1 MYRRLLRYSLPHKLR
16 FGLAFVMLA
25 IAVSAEMAIPWLAKV
40 ILDEVIV
47 PQQFEWQHLAGLTG
61 LVMLFY
67 LVSALFSYLQAVTF
81 RHSALLVVNDV
92 RRQLFSHVLHF
103 PISTFDKL
111 PAGKLVSYITN
122 DTESL
127 RDMFVSTF
135 PTIIQG
141 SLRISAIFI
150 AIALLDWHLM
160 LLSLVLIPILLF
172 IMHLYR
178 KVSMPVF
185 DGIRTQ
191 ISNINGQINESLQGM
206 ALIQAFRQQ
215 KAFQRK
221 FEQEN
226 QAWFQ
231 FRTRSIAIDSLMLLP
246 LTRLVSSLTAVGIV
260 AWFAGVSLNQPQIAT
275 GVVEVGTLYAFL
287 NYIERFFD
295 PFRQLSMELRKL
307 QVATVSSKRIFE
319 LLDDESER
327 PQYAQPF
334 APVAEPHD
342 IEFRNV
348 TMGYEADKPVLKDVS
363 FTAKG
368 GKFTAIVGHTGSGK
382 SSVIN
387 LLMRF
392 YQHQQGEILVG
403 GQPIQA
409 IPDGQLRQLFGLVS
423 QDPTIFSG
431 SVLDN
436 ISLSQAENS
445 DSQQSREQAMQA
457 AEKVRAH
464 KFIQRL
470 PNGYEHQPGNG
481 GASLSVGERQLLA
494 LARAISH
501 DPKIF
506 LLDEATANI
515 DSDTEEA
522 VKDALARVQDGRT
535 VITVAHRLS
544 TIQHADQILVMN
556 KGKVVQSGTH
566 EQLIALQGDYRDL
579 YLAQKAQE
587 ENEHQNSALGLAES
601 TANVSM

>member
-1 MYRRLLRYSLPHKLR
+1 MRDAQINRAGDTSLFRRLLAYSLPHKMR
-16 FGLAFVMLA
+16 FVVAFIMLA
-25 IAVSAEMAIPWLAKV
+25 IAVSAEMAIPWLAKI

-47 PQQFEWQHLAGLTG
+47 PKQFEWQYLAWLTG
-61 LVMLFY
+61 LVIVFYAISGLFT
-67 LVSALFSYLQAVTF
+67 YLQAVLF
-81 RHSALLVVNDV
+81 RHSALLMVNDV
-92 RRQLFSHVLHF
+92 RKQLFSHVLNF

-122 DTESL
+122 DTEAL
-127 RDMFVSTF
+127 RNMFVSTV
-135 PTIIQG
+135 PTIVQG
-141 SLRISAIFI
+141 SLRIGAIFI
-150 AIALLDWHLM
+150 AIALLDWRLM
-160 LLSLVLIPILLF
+160 LLSLVLIPVLLLT
-172 IMHLYR
+172 MHLYR
-178 KVSMPVF
+178 KISMQVF
-185 DGIRTQ
+185 EGIRVQ

-206 ALIQAFRQQ
+206 ALIQAFRQE
-215 KAFQRK
+215 KAFKEK

-226 QAWFQ
+226 KRWFD
-231 FRTRSIAIDSLMLLP
+231 FRERSIAIDSLMLNP
-246 LTRLVSSLTAVGIV
+246 LTRLVSTLTAAGIV
-260 AWFAGVSLNQPQIAT
+260 AWFAGASLST
-275 GVVEVGTLYAFL
+275 VVEVGTLYAFL

-295 PFRQLSMELRKL
+295 PFRQLSMELNKL

-319 LLDDESER
+319 LLDDDSEQQHR
-327 PQYAQPF
+327 PTEFVPLSAQ
-334 APVAEPHD
+334 HD

-348 TMGYEADKPVLKDVS
+348 NFSYEEGKPVLSDVS

-368 GKFTAIVGHTGSGK
+368 GQFTAIVGHSGSGK

-403 GQPIQA
+403 GQSIGSFPEV
-409 IPDGQLRQLFGLVS
+409 QLRKMFGLVS

-436 ISLSQAENS
+436 IDLSHETP
-445 DSQQSREQAMQA
+445 DKDKAMFA
-457 AEKVRAH
+457 AEQVKAH

-470 PNGYEHQPGNG
+470 ADGYEHQPGHG
-481 GASLSVGERQLLA
+481 GASLSVGEKQQLA

-522 VKDALARVQDGRT
+522 VKEALESIQDGRT

-544 TIQHADQILVMN
+544 TVQSADQILVMN

-566 EQLIALQGDYRDL
+566 DELIAQDGDYRDL
-579 YLAQKAQE
+579 YLAQKVQE
-587 ENEHQNSALGLAES
+587 ENEHQNNTLGIAEA
-601 TANVSM
+601 TAA